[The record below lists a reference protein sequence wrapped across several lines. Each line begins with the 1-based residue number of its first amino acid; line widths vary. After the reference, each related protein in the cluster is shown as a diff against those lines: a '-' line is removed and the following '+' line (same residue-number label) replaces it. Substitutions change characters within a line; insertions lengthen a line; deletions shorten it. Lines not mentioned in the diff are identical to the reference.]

1 MKNTE
6 KQENVEKTAQ
16 ILTFSSTKHTG
27 IQVPSIIDK
36 KTSKDYILWGE
47 DNKLPNYLWD
57 SYLKCSELQAVIQT
71 IHNYIIG
78 EGIIAD
84 YSLLSSE
91 DETIE
96 EVIKRA
102 LLDYLI
108 FGGFTLQV
116 TRNKLGNIARID
128 YQNVMNVRVNE
139 DLTLAYLCNDWGK
152 WTNKDVIEMP
162 LYDKTTKQDQFL
174 FYFRGNITRNIN
186 PIPLYISA
194 MKSVEILNNTRNF
207 HLRNLENNFNVS
219 AIVSI
224 NGSSIKQRQLDEIE
238 QKLIDGY
245 TGSENAGKF
254 ILINNPSEAGSVKV
268 DRLQS
273 SQFGELYKTLQDSSK
288 DDIFTTFRINQ
299 LLLGK
304 NYNSGFSAEEFENA
318 YNLFYSSFIKIIQN
332 DFIKQFKKLNV
343 NIEFKPLE
351 IKWKQ

>member
-1 MKNTE
+1 MKHTE

-16 ILTFSSTKHTG
+16 ILAFSSTKHTG

-152 WTNKDVIEMP
+152 WTNKGVIEMP
-162 LYDKTTKQDQFL
+162 LYDKSTKQDQFL

-224 NGSSIKQRQLDEIE
+224 NGTSIKQRQLDEIE